1 MSHKFLIT
9 ILLLFS
15 ATATHSLLMAQ
26 NNNPLSVY
34 EGEGISSVTFD
45 FGGSSA
51 LDSVLLSNR
60 RGMVENAF
68 KVYPNTQFSS
78 FMASYYASKVE
89 QLPFVE
95 RAQVETSPS
104 GEQNGVVVRL
114 FVSFLPASDVSI
126 TPDDK
131 SFLRKSVFNKASIF
145 PTIYS
150 SPSTFLTLKF
160 SASEMAY
167 SNLNAWFGEPS
178 VMLDGNPLA
187 KDPVGRGY
195 TGWVEGFAMG
205 GLYGVQRISEKG
217 NLHLYGGASYIV
229 SFTAGA
235 ELFDNKSRFYGDVE
249 EAFLGLTGGGRTK
262 SGHNYAYNLSY
273 GRKQFTLGDG
283 FLLINTA
290 MNGDSRAALQLNPRW
305 SASRL
310 ALLGASWDRIMF
322 QAFSLR
328 PNELPI
334 LSSHTTI
341 QGLNLELGNV
351 ERMLIGLSF
360 LTAPKSN
367 LRYYLP
373 DGTTHTRQGLQV
385 YNLRVFGNQALT
397 GPGLFYKAEVAFQYN
412 PNFDMQAWAYYGELG
427 WSFSGV
433 RGQPSLSYRYASF
446 SGDNPSTSRYERWD
460 PLYTGGNGQQWVQG
474 SNIYKIV
481 QNSNEISHRL
491 QVIYS
496 PVNKTQLVAQVW
508 AFYAPQTMNLGG
520 NPALSIL
527 ESKYYGTELNL
538 TFKYFPSRHWYYHL
552 NTAFT
557 VPGGAVRKAAPGA
570 ASWFSFM
577 VFARYSL

>member
-1 MSHKFLIT
+1 MQIMSRKFLII
-9 ILLLFS
+9 ILLVIS
-15 ATATHSLLMAQ
+15 ATATHNALMAQ

-45 FGGSSA
+45 FVGSSA
-51 LDSVLLSNR
+51 ADSALLNNR

-68 KVYPNTQFSS
+68 KVFPNTQFSS

-89 QLPFVE
+89 QLPFV
-95 RAQVETSPS
+95 ASAKVETSPS
-104 GEQNGVVVRL
+104 AEQTGVAVRL
-114 FVSFLPASDVSI
+114 IVAFASTDSQA
-126 TPDDK
+126 P
-131 SFLRKSVFNKASIF
+131 LRKSVFKKGSMF
-145 PTIYS
+145 PTLYS
-150 SPSTFLTLKF
+150 SPATFLTLKF
-160 SASEMAY
+160 SASEMVY
-167 SNLNAWFGEPS
+167 SNNNAWFGEPS

-205 GLYGVQRISEKG
+205 GLYGVQRISQKG

-235 ELFDNKSRFYGDVE
+235 ELFDNKSRFYGDIE

-262 SGHNYAYNLSY
+262 TGHNYAYNLSY

-290 MNGDSRAALQLNPRW
+290 MNGDNRAALQLNPRW

-322 QAFSLR
+322 EAFSLR
-328 PNELPI
+328 PNELSI

-351 ERMLIGLSF
+351 DRMLIGLSF
-360 LTAPKSN
+360 LTASKSN
-367 LRYYLP
+367 LRYYMP
-373 DGTTHTRQGLQV
+373 DGTTHTREGLQV

-397 GPGLFYKAEVAFQYN
+397 RPGLFYKAEVAFEYN

-427 WSFSGV
+427 WSFAGT
-433 RGQPSLSYRYASF
+433 RGRPSLSYRYASF
-446 SGDNPSTSRYERWD
+446 SGDNPATSRYERWD

-474 SNIYKIV
+474 SNMYKIV

-491 QVIYS
+491 QLIYS
-496 PVNKTQLVAQVW
+496 PVKKTQLVAQLW

-520 NPALSIL
+520 NPALSVL
-527 ESKYYGTELNL
+527 KSKYYGTELNL
-538 TFKYFPSRHWYYHL
+538 TFKYYPSSHWYYHL
-552 NTAFT
+552 NAAFT
-557 VPGGAVRKAAPGA
+557 VPGEAVRLAAPGA
-570 ASWFSFM
+570 ASWFSLM